1 MTSAST
7 TDTSHK
13 DQRDN
18 KKLQAL
24 QEAITQ
30 GVDSGRAK
38 KTDLHS
44 IKHKAKQQVMRS

>member
-1 MTSAST
+1 MTSVST

-13 DQRDN
+13 DQQDN
-18 KKLQAL
+18 KKFQAL

-30 GVDSGRAK
+30 GFDSGKAK
-38 KTDLHS
+38 KTDLHA